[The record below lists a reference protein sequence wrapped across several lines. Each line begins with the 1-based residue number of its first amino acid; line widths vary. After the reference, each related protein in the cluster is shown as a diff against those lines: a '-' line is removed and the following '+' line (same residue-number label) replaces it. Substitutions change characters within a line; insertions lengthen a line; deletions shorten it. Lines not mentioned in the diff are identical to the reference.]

1 MWAAFRGYGVVVR
14 SLLDY
19 GAAVEPWDRSERT
32 ACGLA
37 TARGHGHVA
46 RILSDHGLTGLWL
59 AASRGGEADV
69 RLHLDSGVPV
79 DAKNHAATTALCYAA
94 LGGHSDV
101 VQLLIDRGADITP
114 ISRVLNNLGR
124 DETTIMHVITSR
136 FKEDERFGRVVQLC
150 CNAGVDINILD
161 SRGCTALH
169 LAVRDWDN
177 WNIEQTTS
185 QLQMLVDH
193 GANINAKD
201 RSYSTPLHHALAQRD
216 LNRAGISF
224 LLDHGAQ
231 TSAMDLFGRTPLHVA
246 AERQTLDKDIVQ
258 QQLDHGADIN
268 SCDNMGTTLLD
279 DAIRASNSH
288 NIEILTR
295 LGAVEGR
302 RSGAHLADCNILPTL
317 NLDTLET
324 RAPDRIEGIRYCD
337 LLGLSVDLPS

>member
-1 MWAAFRGYGVVVR
+1 
-14 SLLDY
+14 
-19 GAAVEPWDRSERT
+19 
-32 ACGLA
+32 
-37 TARGHGHVA
+37 
-46 RILSDHGLTGLWL
+46 
-59 AASRGGEADV
+59 
-69 RLHLDSGVPV
+69 
-79 DAKNHAATTALCYAA
+79 
-94 LGGHSDV
+94 
-101 VQLLIDRGADITP
+101 
-114 ISRVLNNLGR
+114 VLNNLGR